1 MAGGTTGAPTRRC
14 GVACSRGCCDT
25 PAEHYRSLTTRV
37 GDLSGKTK
45 VTVED
50 TGATVNTVTE
60 HWHDRQDV
68 NIRVLEPV
76 IHSAK
81 ENT

>member
-1 MAGGTTGAPTRRC
+1 MPCT
-14 GVACSRGCCDT
+14 RGCCAT

-37 GDLSGKTK
+37 GEPKTK

-68 NIRVLEPV
+68 HVKVMDPV
-76 IHSAK
+76 VTSLK
-81 ENT
+81 ES

>member
-1 MAGGTTGAPTRRC
+1 MPCT
-14 GVACSRGCCDT
+14 RGCCSS
-25 PAEHYRSLTTRV
+25 PAEHYRSVATRV
-37 GDLSGKTK
+37 GAPKSK

-68 NIRVLEPV
+68 HVKVVEPV
-76 IHSAK
+76 TYSRSQGGS
-81 ENT
+81 